1 MKHQKSD
8 LVQMQSLPLEQKIAM
23 TKQRIKVW
31 YESWCKFEITNA
43 KTGKT
48 RFVTFDTRDNRE
60 PELKENEYIESV
72 YDGQVYVSFS
82 GGKDSTV
89 LLHMVRE
96 MYPDVETVFV
106 NTGLEYPEI
115 QKFVK
120 TFDNVTILRPE
131 MRFDE
136 VIKTYGYPMIGKEIA
151 KRLMYAKKALAD
163 GREATH
169 NDYIKLSGLAVDKEG
184 NKSRY
189 NCEKYKP
196 LLDCDFNISHMC
208 CDVMKKKPAKNY
220 EKETGKKP
228 FTAQMASESKLRYEA
243 WLINGCNGFDSK
255 RPISN
260 PMSFWTE
267 QDVLQYIKKY
277 NLPIASVY
285 GDVVYSE
292 RPEQMRLEEYGY
304 ECGTEKL
311 ETTGCDRTGCI
322 FCGFGCHLEKG
333 ESRFERLKRTHP
345 RQYDYCLNGG
355 EYDENGVWKPNSK
368 GLGMK
373 HVFDELNKLYGN
385 KFIRY

>member
-8 LVQMQSLPLEQKIAM
+8 LVQMQSLPLEAKIIM

-31 YESWCKFEITNA
+31 YENWCKFEIVNT

-89 LLHMVRE
+89 LLHLVRE
-96 MYPDVETVFV
+96 MYPDVEAVFV

-136 VIKTYGYPMIGKEIA
+136 VIKTYGYPVISKSVANCVRGGK
-151 KRLMYAKKALAD
+151 L
-163 GREATH
+163 GQ
-169 NDYIKLSGLAVDKEG
+169 
-184 NKSRY
+184 KSRLNLLNGL
-189 NCEKYKP
+189 NCDGSDTKSKFSKAKYKP
-196 LLDCDFNISHMC
+196 LLDVDFEVSEMC
-208 CDVMKKKPAKNY
+208 CDVMKKKPAY
-220 EKETGKKP
+220 TFQRQSGKKP
-228 FTAQMASESKLRYEA
+228 IIATMTTESILREKN
-243 WLINGCNGFDSK
+243 WLKSGCNAFEDKHPKSQ
-255 RPISN
+255 

-267 QDVLQYIKKY
+267 QDIYQYIKKY
-277 NLPIASVY
+277 NVPIASVY

-292 RPEQMRLEEYGY
+292 NPEQMRLEEYGY
-304 ECGTEKL
+304 ECGTDQL

-333 ESRFERLKRTHP
+333 KSRFERLKETHP
-345 RQYDYCLNGG
+345 RQYEYCLNGG
-355 EYDENGVWKPNSK
+355 EYDENGIWKPNK
-368 GLGMK
+368 QGLGMK
-373 HVFDELNKLYGN
+373 HVFDELNKLYGDD
-385 KFIRY
+385 FIKY